1 MNTEHDLQSALWSCK
16 RLDLWRL
23 GSVGEHARTGRG
35 YGAICPILQSPSPW
49 SRTVSALEL
58 ISYTRRV
65 CLYFSSPEAITSLS
79 RTIAQYGFKYLTS
92 PLASRNPPHRNQ
104 APRQAPSARR
114 QHECTLAG
122 VLRKTTLTKGYRHC
136 SSRAQFAPR
145 SWVLWKGGDEIG
157 TILRF
162 CIQSVPIGL
171 GGTVVP

>member
-1 MNTEHDLQSALWSCK
+1 
-16 RLDLWRL
+16 
-23 GSVGEHARTGRG
+23 VGEHARTGRG

-58 ISYTRRV
+58 IFLHPSSLPLFLFSRSY
-65 CLYFSSPEAITSLS
+65 
-79 RTIAQYGFKYLTS
+79 YLTLQDHSTIWLQIPYLS
-92 PLASRNPPHRNQ
+92 PTSRNPPHRNQ

-122 VLRKTTLTKGYRHC
+122 LLRKTTLTKGYRHC

-145 SWVLWKGGDEIG
+145 SRVLWKGGDEIG
-157 TILRF
+157 TILRS
-162 CIQSVPIGL
+162 CIQSVPINL